1 MSTTTIKAEQNARA
15 GEVGDFRQLYDRL
28 AARAPALARTTAR
41 ERVDR
46 LQALRRALLRY
57 QPALREAMQADF
69 GKPEVET
76 DLTEILQVTSE
87 IGYVSRRLRSWMAP
101 RRVATPF
108 TLIGHRSEVMIQPKG
123 VVLILSPWNFPVNLT
138 FMPLVSALAAG
149 NAVVLK
155 PSEFTPATAG
165 VMTRIVSEIFPPD
178 EVVLVQ
184 GGAEVAQALLELPF
198 HHIFF
203 TGSSTVGMEVMARAA
218 RHLTSVTLEM
228 GGKSPAIVT
237 EDTDMRKAAG
247 RIIWSK
253 NLNGGQICVSPD
265 YVLVPRQ
272 RCEEFV
278 REAVAAIHRYYGSDP
293 LQSPDLARLIHDRH
307 FRRMQDWVDSAV
319 AQGARLHE
327 GGQGDPATRAFPPTL
342 LTGVPEGHPL
352 LEEEIFGPILPVVAY
367 DTLEEALAFVHA
379 RPRPLAMYVFA
390 SSRKARQRILAET
403 RAGGTAVNTAL
414 VQFYHNGLP
423 FGGDQHSGF
432 GKTHGHYGFLA
443 FSNER
448 SVIREI
454 IPWTAVD
461 LVLPPYGRLV
471 RWLARLFIRWF

>member
-1 MSTTTIKAEQNARA
+1 MTASERS
-15 GEVGDFRQLYDRL
+15 DRL
-28 AARAPALARTTAR
+28 K
-41 ERVDR
+41 
-46 LQALRRALLRY
+46 ALRNALLRY

-69 GKPEVET
+69 GKPDVET
-76 DLTEILQVTSE
+76 DLTEILQITSE
-87 IGYVSRRLRSWMAP
+87 IGYVRLRLRSWMAP
-101 RRVATPF
+101 RPVPTPF
-108 TLIGHRSEVMIQPKG
+108 TLVGHRSEVIVQPKG

-138 FMPLVSALAAG
+138 FIPLVSALAAG

-155 PSEFTPATAG
+155 PSEYTPATAG
-165 VMTRIVSEIFPPD
+165 VMARLVNEVFPPD

-203 TGSSTVGMEVMARAA
+203 TGSPAVGREVMKRAA
-218 RHLTSVTLEM
+218 HHLTSVTLEL

-237 EDTDMRKAAG
+237 EDADIRKAAG

-253 NLNGGQICVSPD
+253 NLNGGQICVAPD

-272 RCEEFV
+272 RCDEFV
-278 REAVAAIHRYYGSDP
+278 REAMDAIHRYYGTYP
-293 LQSPDLARLIHDRH
+293 MQSPDLTRLIHDRH

-319 AQGARLHE
+319 AQGARMHA
-327 GGQGDPATRAFPPTL
+327 GGKGDSTNRTFPPTL
-342 LTGVPEGHPL
+342 LTDVPEGHPL
-352 LEEEIFGPILPVVAY
+352 LEEEIFGPVLPVVAY
-367 DTLEEALAFVHA
+367 DSLDEALAFVQA

-390 SSRKARQRILAET
+390 SSRKARRRILEET

-423 FGGDQHSGF
+423 FGGDQTSGF
-432 GKTHGHYGFLA
+432 GKSHGHYGFLA

-448 SVIREI
+448 PLIREI